1 MKNTNALAVLG
12 RFIFREFTPQGHLVK
27 EWRTPNMVVNTGL
40 AWLAGAL
47 SGDVADPTLMKYVGV
62 GTGTTAA
69 AEGDTDLE
77 TPVESRATGTP
88 SRVTTD
94 DTNDTY
100 QVVGTITMTSN
111 RAITEVGIFS
121 AASGGT
127 LFSRSVFA
135 AETVGSG
142 NSLQVTY
149 QCDFDRP

>member
-12 RFIFREFTPQGHLVK
+12 RFIFREFTPQGRLVK

-100 QVVGTITMTSN
+100 QVVGTITMTSS
-111 RAITEVGIFS
+111 RSITEVGIFS
-121 AASGGT
+121 APSGGT

>member
-1 MKNTNALAVLG
+1 MANAQHG
-12 RFIFREFTPQGHLVK
+12 RQHGPRVACR
-27 EWRTPNMVVNTGL
+27 RTLRRRGRPYP
-40 AWLAGAL
+40 
-47 SGDVADPTLMKYVGV
+47 DEDVGV
-62 GTGTTAA
+62 GTRTTAA

-77 TPVESRATGTP
+77 TPAESRATGTP
-88 SRVTTD
+88 SRAPTD

-100 QVVGTITMTSN
+100 QVVGTITMTSS
-111 RAITEVGIFS
+111 RSITEVGIFS
-121 AASGGT
+121 APSGGT